1 MDIGI
6 ATAVYHDIAVGTET
20 GISGIQQAGNSQ
32 QSQYTSCHA
41 GKEVKGCTL
50 PVRRAERNG
59 YRFGVQIRFAN
70 LRFRITFY
78 FFVEISEQRS
88 IGSQMLRHLSRSE
101 KGTDLLFFRGRS
113 LTIEVPF
120 QLS

>member
-59 YRFGVQIRFAN
+59 YRFGSQIRFAN

-88 IGSQMLRHLSRSE
+88 IDRSAE
-101 KGTDLLFFRGRS
+101 RGPDTGASKRMK
-113 LTIEVPF
+113 IGNRAV
-120 QLS
+120 